1 MERPK
6 KTQLAPLPNLNV
18 VPLHREKKHRQ
29 GQRLKTGPYTTEALP
44 VSSSSNHVLP
54 LGGVSGGFY
63 IMPKAYK
70 VTKRTVMFDKENP
83 KTVYSVSPVS
93 YGILT
98 SEDVANQI
106 AAESSAT
113 PGDVKNVLDRYAYY
127 VKENLKKGYS
137 IQLLGFGNL
146 TIRFI
151 TAGTAK
157 TEKEANAK
165 LIQGLVPSFTPSF
178 KIINSKRIY
187 DLLPDKITLVKYNGT
202 IPADSVVDTT
212 DPGSGSDSSSG
223 SGSDTTD
230 PGSSEDGGGYY
241 E

>member
-1 MERPK
+1 
-6 KTQLAPLPNLNV
+6 
-18 VPLHREKKHRQ
+18 
-29 GQRLKTGPYTTEALP
+29 
-44 VSSSSNHVLP
+44 
-54 LGGVSGGFY
+54 
-63 IMPKAYK
+63 
-70 VTKRTVMFDKENP
+70 MFDKENP

-127 VKENLKKGYS
+127 VKENLKKGYQ
-137 IQLLGFGNL
+137 IQLLGFGYL
-146 TIRFI
+146 SLRFI
-151 TAGTAK
+151 TSGTAK

-202 IPADSVVDTT
+202 IPEDSTVTPGGSDTT
-212 DPGSGSDSSSG
+212 DPGTDPG

-230 PGSSEDGGGYY
+230 PGSGSGSDTGGEDYY

>member
-1 MERPK
+1 
-6 KTQLAPLPNLNV
+6 
-18 VPLHREKKHRQ
+18 
-29 GQRLKTGPYTTEALP
+29 
-44 VSSSSNHVLP
+44 
-54 LGGVSGGFY
+54 
-63 IMPKAYK
+63 MPKAYK

-93 YGILT
+93 FGILT

-151 TAGTAK
+151 TTGTAK

-212 DPGSGSDSSSG
+212 DPGSGSTNPGSGSTDPGSGSGSSSG

-230 PGSSEDGGGYY
+230 PGSGSGSDTGGEDYY

>member
-1 MERPK
+1 
-6 KTQLAPLPNLNV
+6 
-18 VPLHREKKHRQ
+18 
-29 GQRLKTGPYTTEALP
+29 
-44 VSSSSNHVLP
+44 
-54 LGGVSGGFY
+54 
-63 IMPKAYK
+63 MPKAYK

-151 TAGTAK
+151 TTGTAK

-202 IPADSVVDTT
+202 IPEDSTVTPGGSDTT
-212 DPGSGSDSSSG
+212 DPGTETGTDPG

-230 PGSSEDGGGYY
+230 PGSGSGSSSGSGSDTGGEDYY

>member
-1 MERPK
+1 
-6 KTQLAPLPNLNV
+6 
-18 VPLHREKKHRQ
+18 
-29 GQRLKTGPYTTEALP
+29 
-44 VSSSSNHVLP
+44 
-54 LGGVSGGFY
+54 
-63 IMPKAYK
+63 MPKAYK

-151 TAGTAK
+151 TTGTAK

-202 IPADSVVDTT
+202 IPRIPPSPPEALTLPTQVLTQAQALTPLIPAQVAAPTLAERITT
-212 DPGSGSDSSSG
+212 SKLFFRKSPPS
-223 SGSDTTD
+223 
-230 PGSSEDGGGYY
+230 PLYP
-241 E
+241 

>member
-1 MERPK
+1 
-6 KTQLAPLPNLNV
+6 
-18 VPLHREKKHRQ
+18 
-29 GQRLKTGPYTTEALP
+29 
-44 VSSSSNHVLP
+44 
-54 LGGVSGGFY
+54 
-63 IMPKAYK
+63 MPKAYK

-212 DPGSGSDSSSG
+212 DPGAGSGADTDNTGTTDPGAGSGSDSGSGG
-223 SGSDTTD
+223 SGSDS
-230 PGSSEDGGGYY
+230 GSGGSTGGGGGSYY

>member
-1 MERPK
+1 
-6 KTQLAPLPNLNV
+6 
-18 VPLHREKKHRQ
+18 
-29 GQRLKTGPYTTEALP
+29 
-44 VSSSSNHVLP
+44 
-54 LGGVSGGFY
+54 
-63 IMPKAYK
+63 MPKAYK

-83 KTVYSVSPVS
+83 KTAYSVSPVS

-106 AAESSAT
+106 AAESPAT

-212 DPGSGSDSSSG
+212 DPGAGSGADTDSGTTDPGAGSGSDSGAGSDSG
-223 SGSDTTD
+223 SGSG
-230 PGSSEDGGGYY
+230 GSTGGGGGSYY